1 MRALGNTIYL
11 GLGLVKPNAG
21 DRWITSLLSIASFCL
36 GSAFFSRFH
45 RYFTPRRR
53 WVLVASFTLQ
63 TLLILGSAFIVNFG
77 PDATNGLHWQVL
89 VPLAAVA
96 FQASGSA
103 VTSRVMEYNGM
114 TSVVLT
120 STYCDLFSDP
130 DLFTLSIF
138 NDAARNR
145 KLVAPL
151 LLLLGA
157 FLGGVFANS
166 DFGLQGALFT
176 AAILKAIV
184 IGAWLLWSAEQT
196 EEDDNDDED

>member
-1 MRALGNTIYL
+1 
-11 GLGLVKPNAG
+11 
-21 DRWITSLLSIASFCL
+21 
-36 GSAFFSRFH
+36 
-45 RYFTPRRR
+45 
-53 WVLVASFTLQ
+53 
-63 TLLILGSAFIVNFG
+63 
-77 PDATNGLHWQVL
+77 
-89 VPLAAVA
+89 
-96 FQASGSA
+96 
-103 VTSRVMEYNGM
+103 M